1 MGARPVSCQAED
13 APGVDSASSCPVFV
27 AGELTA
33 SVVVAAVGL
42 WGSRQRYP
50 QIHSRAGGRS
60 GSGGQRMIDDRSAFG
75 IVVGE
80 PARPPEDRQ
89 PAVRVFVDAHLGAHE
104 VRTQRRRRD
113 LQGEPLPFD
122 GVVVAD
128 LTLFLDAE
136 NLPPGLCG
144 ISGN

>member
-1 MGARPVSCQAED
+1 
-13 APGVDSASSCPVFV
+13 
-27 AGELTA
+27 
-33 SVVVAAVGL
+33 
-42 WGSRQRYP
+42 
-50 QIHSRAGGRS
+50 
-60 GSGGQRMIDDRSAFG
+60 MIDDRSAFG

-80 PARPPEDRQ
+80 PVRPPEDRQ

-128 LTLFLDAE
+128 LTLFLDAQ

-144 ISGN
+144 IGDEGRAVLFGGNREAGVVLGQIDLGQPAVGGVEAG